1 MPFNS
6 YIFILVFLPCTIFGY
21 YITTNRNANAGKLFL
36 IVASTIFYGFSGKYN
51 LLILVASIGFN
62 YVISKYISKKNK
74 TLLVIGISANII
86 LLGYCKYYNFL
97 IFNIDRFLKLDFVTR
112 NIILPL
118 GISFYTFQQIQYLVS
133 AYEGECEKGSFIDY
147 VLYIIYFPKILMGPL
162 TEPAELIGQFN
173 QCNRK
178 QINYDNIVAGI
189 EMFGYGLF
197 KKVIIADTFA
207 KAVDWG
213 FGDITRPTAG
223 EFIIIMLAYTFQIY
237 FDFSGYSD
245 MAIGISKMLNIE
257 LPINFDSPYK
267 SFSIREFW
275 KKWHISLT
283 NFFTKYI
290 YIPIGGSR
298 KGKVRTYINTML
310 IFLISGIWHGASWT
324 YIVWGVIHGTA
335 CVVERIIG
343 DRWNK
348 IHAAVRWFMTF
359 LNINILWLLFRSES
373 VTAWIKILYKIIC
386 FNSMEISD
394 DFISIFNLPEYNF
407 LFNICKID
415 IINAHIRGFAML
427 IMFMLAFIICL
438 CCENNYK
445 SKKSGILGAVLT
457 PICITW
463 SLISLSAETTFVYFN
478 F

>member
-1 MPFNS
+1 MG
-6 YIFILVFLPCTIFGY
+6 IWRY
-21 YITTNRNANAGKLFL
+21 YK
-36 IVASTIFYGFSGKYN
+36 
-51 LLILVASIGFN
+51 
-62 YVISKYISKKNK
+62 
-74 TLLVIGISANII
+74 
-86 LLGYCKYYNFL
+86 
-97 IFNIDRFLKLDFVTR
+97 
-112 NIILPL
+112 
-118 GISFYTFQQIQYLVS
+118 
-133 AYEGECEKGSFIDY
+133 
-147 VLYIIYFPKILMGPL
+147 
-162 TEPAELIGQFN
+162 
-173 QCNRK
+173 
-178 QINYDNIVAGI
+178 
-189 EMFGYGLF
+189 
-197 KKVIIADTFA
+197 
-207 KAVDWG
+207 
-213 FGDITRPTAG
+213 PTAG

-245 MAIGISKMLNIE
+245 MAIGISKMLNID

-275 KKWHISLT
+275 KRWHISLT

-324 YIVWGVIHGTA
+324 YIVWGVMHGTA
-335 CVVERIIG
+335 CVIERIIG

-394 DFISIFNLPEYNF
+394 DLISIFNLPEYNF

-463 SLISLSAETTFVYFN
+463 SLIGLSAETTFVYFN

>member
-1 MPFNS
+1 MSFNS

-21 YITTNRNANAGKLFL
+21 YIATNRNANAGKLFL

-86 LLGYCKYYNFL
+86 LLGYCKYYNFFIL
-97 IFNIDRFLKLDFVTR
+97 NIDRFLKLDFVTR

-147 VLYIIYFPKILMGPL
+147 VLYIMYFPKILMGPL

-213 FGDITRPTAG
+213 FGDITNLQQA
-223 EFIIIMLAYTFQIY
+223 
-237 FDFSGYSD
+237 
-245 MAIGISKMLNIE
+245 
-257 LPINFDSPYK
+257 
-267 SFSIREFW
+267 
-275 KKWHISLT
+275 SL
-283 NFFTKYI
+283 
-290 YIPIGGSR
+290 
-298 KGKVRTYINTML
+298 
-310 IFLISGIWHGASWT
+310 
-324 YIVWGVIHGTA
+324 
-335 CVVERIIG
+335 
-343 DRWNK
+343 
-348 IHAAVRWFMTF
+348 
-359 LNINILWLLFRSES
+359 
-373 VTAWIKILYKIIC
+373 
-386 FNSMEISD
+386 
-394 DFISIFNLPEYNF
+394 
-407 LFNICKID
+407 
-415 IINAHIRGFAML
+415 
-427 IMFMLAFIICL
+427 
-438 CCENNYK
+438 
-445 SKKSGILGAVLT
+445 
-457 PICITW
+457 
-463 SLISLSAETTFVYFN
+463 
-478 F
+478 